1 MPKFQNDVAGVKAAS
16 ESNLVPVGTYNV
28 TIYTAKYG
36 EYGEN
41 SANGGRPM
49 LKLQYRI
56 SDGPQK
62 GRAVFENLGL
72 FPTWAP
78 TQKNPDGY
86 PNRNYVTFAKAME
99 IDLTQAEVDFPSE
112 QALGGQPLKIRV
124 TQSDNTLTGEKQ
136 NNVGAHTKADAKD
149 LAADGGANVSSL
161 MGGVEV
167 GDSAPAENPLW
178 KV

>member
-1 MPKFQNDVAGVKAAS
+1 MPTFKNDVAAVKAAS

-36 EYGEN
+36 EYGE
-41 SANGGRPM
+41 SGANAGRPM

-86 PNRNYVTFAKAME
+86 PNRNYVTFAKALE
-99 IDLTQAEVDFPSE
+99 IDLTQEEVDFPSE
-112 QALGGQPLKIRV
+112 QALGGHPLKIRV
-124 TQSDNTLTGEKQ
+124 TQSKNTLTDEMQ
-136 NNVGAHTKADAKD
+136 NNVGSHSKADAKD
-149 LAADGGANVSSL
+149 LATDGAGTLASVLGATEI
-161 MGGVEV
+161 GET
-167 GDSAPAENPLW
+167 APKGPW
-178 KV
+178 DV